1 MKILK
6 HDQNSLLPEIISF
19 ESANIAPGGSTRTV
33 EVHICTPS
41 GGINANTGLMLVS
54 HNWGGTWEMCWS
66 WCPIL
71 SDKFNLITI
80 DTNYYQSAWKNTDP
94 VAYDYG
100 VIQAMDC
107 LQALYEV
114 RKYLD
119 DNKIAFNRRR
129 NYAAGASGGGNISQ
143 MVNKF
148 APHTFGCI
156 IDLCGMPGLTDD
168 IAYNDH
174 AILKA
179 NYSRDPNSSNYL
191 TDGMKEIRDF
201 GNPDHLA
208 YQYSCNPD
216 NQVVIVHGVDDDYCS
231 CPEKARIFSNMLQAG
246 FKPEGF
252 FITPGMVDGI
262 IVTNTEHQLGDR
274 PYIIAKYGQRYIQE
288 KGEFIKQV
296 EKDDFDRQ
304 SIIKYPVSD
313 GIYLIDYS
321 HNAPTI
327 TFERK

>member
-1 MKILK
+1 MKIIK
-6 HDQNSLLPEIISF
+6 HNQNSLLPEIISF
-19 ESANIAPGGSTRTV
+19 EAANVVHGGSERSV
-33 EVHICTPS
+33 EVHICAPS
-41 GGINANTGLMLVS
+41 GGINENTGLMLVS
-54 HNWGGTWEMCWS
+54 HNWGGTWEMCWN

-129 NYAAGASGGGNISQ
+129 NYASGASGGGNISQ

-174 AILKA
+174 AILHA

-191 TDGMKEIRDF
+191 TDSMKEIRDF
-201 GNPDHLA
+201 GNLAHLA

-231 CPEKARIFSNMLQAG
+231 CPEKARIFSNMLRAG

-262 IVTNTEHQLGDR
+262 IVTNTEHSLGDR

-288 KGEFIKQV
+288 TGEFIKQV
-296 EKDDFDRQ
+296 AKDDFDRQ

-313 GIYLIDYS
+313 GTYQIDYT
-321 HNAPTI
+321 HNAPVI